1 MNDVLLTPIRL
12 NELEIL
18 IQNSVQKAIAIVQ
31 NKEKSSVRDS
41 EDNFL
46 TVQETAKFLSLSVA
60 TIYSKCSRGELTYFK
75 QGKRLYFSQKGLSEY
90 LKQGRVKSN
99 DELQAE
105 AALYTLKK
113 KGGRV

>member
-1 MNDVLLTPIRL
+1 MNNPFELIEARL
-12 NELEIL
+12 NSIETLIL
-18 IQNSVQKAIAIVQ
+18 DIKHQPVRTGIPQKE
-31 NKEKSSVRDS
+31 N
-41 EDNFL
+41 EDNYL